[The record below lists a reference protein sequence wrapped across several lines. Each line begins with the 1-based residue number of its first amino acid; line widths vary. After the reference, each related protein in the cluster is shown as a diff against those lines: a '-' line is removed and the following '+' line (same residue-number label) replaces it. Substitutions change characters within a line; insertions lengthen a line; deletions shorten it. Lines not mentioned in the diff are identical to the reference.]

1 MDRGSL
7 CETSACYVQILPVAE
22 YRWFSGNLI
31 WTRCELLL
39 YVVNTADAQ
48 ELLVDNCS
56 N

>member
-1 MDRGSL
+1 MDHGSL
-7 CETSACYVQILPVAE
+7 CETSACCVQILPVAE
-22 YRWFSGNLI
+22 YRWFSGILI
-31 WTRCELLL
+31 WARYELLL